1 MPIARL
7 LYRLICTAG
16 LLIGSTHAAE
26 SSSLDDSLVKLLQ
39 DRGLTSQ
46 SSVVSRPRS
55 RIEPANGRASE
66 LLVHAMGF
74 LDRPYQWGG
83 TSADTGF
90 DCSGFVQTMYQ
101 EAIGLV
107 LPRQAEKQ
115 ALATEEISTSD
126 LQPGDLVFFNTMKR
140 AHSHVGI
147 YVGDNKFIHSPT
159 TGSRVRMEDMKDSY
173 WKIRLDGLRRVS
185 LSALLSMLE

>member
-1 MPIARL
+1 MLVARL
-7 LYRLICTAG
+7 LLRWVCATG
-16 LLIGSTHAAE
+16 LLITSVHATE
-26 SSSLDDSLVKLLQ
+26 SSVLDDSIAQLLQ

-46 SSVVSRPRS
+46 SSMKPRS
-55 RIEPANGRASE
+55 LIEPANGRATE

-107 LPRQAEKQ
+107 LPRQADKQ
-115 ALATEEISTSD
+115 ALATEEISNAD

-173 WKIRLDGLRRVS
+173 WKTRLDGLRRVS
-185 LSALLSMLE
+185 FAALLNMLE